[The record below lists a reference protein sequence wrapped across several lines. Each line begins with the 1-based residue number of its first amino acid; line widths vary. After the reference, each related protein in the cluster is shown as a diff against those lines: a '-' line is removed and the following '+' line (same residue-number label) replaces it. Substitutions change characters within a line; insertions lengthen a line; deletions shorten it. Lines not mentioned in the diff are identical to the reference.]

1 VNETQATWI
10 EVSRSPDRR
19 VSRHHALVLQAMGM
33 PHGQLQVDESFVIVA
48 RADVADRAREEILRY
63 ERENIGWPPRETAVQ
78 PISQGIHA
86 AIVYCGVIA
95 LVYILQHREMYGLD
109 WGALGRAEAGLIR
122 SGEWWRAMTALSL
135 HVDLPHVAGNMVFG
149 AAFGIILAQSIGV
162 GLAWWGF
169 LLTGTLG
176 NLLNAW
182 FQDASHRSI
191 GASTAVFG
199 ALGLQVAFE
208 WMRRKQLRYAGWR
221 RWAPLVMGL
230 GLLGWLGTG
239 GASID
244 DPKALDQALDRV
256 DVMAHVFGFL
266 VGAVA
271 GIVLGLRKQ
280 PLRIRPVGQAVLTVS
295 AVVALAAAWTLA
307 LTFGR

>member
-1 VNETQATWI
+1 MNERQPTWI
-10 EVSRSPDRR
+10 EVSRTPDRR
-19 VSRHHALVLQAMGM
+19 VSRHHALVLQAMGV
-33 PHGQLQVDESFVIVA
+33 PHGTLQVDDSFVIVA
-48 RADVADRAREEILRY
+48 REDFADRAREEIVRY
-63 ERENIGWPPRETAVQ
+63 ERENVGWPPREAHVQ

-109 WGALGRAEAGLIR
+109 WTALGQADAGRIR
-122 SGEWWRAMTALSL
+122 TGEWWRAMTALSL

-162 GLAWWGF
+162 GFAWWGF
-169 LLTGTLG
+169 LLTGTIG
-176 NLLNAW
+176 NLLNAY

-208 WMRRKQLRYAGWR
+208 WMRRKQLRYVGWR
-221 RWAPLVMGL
+221 RWAPFVMGL

-244 DPKALDQALDRV
+244 DPKALEKALDTV

-266 VGAVA
+266 AGALA
-271 GIVLGLRKQ
+271 GIALGMRDK
-280 PLRIRPVGQAVLTVS
+280 PLRIRPMGQAVLTVS
-295 AVVALAAAWTLA
+295 AMLALVGAWVLALA
-307 LTFGR
+307 FGH

>member
-1 VNETQATWI
+1 
-10 EVSRSPDRR
+10 
-19 VSRHHALVLQAMGM
+19 MGL
-33 PHGQLQVDESFVIVA
+33 PHGTLQVDDSFVVVA
-48 RADVADRAREEILRY
+48 RADVADHAREEILRY
-63 ERENIGWPPRETAVQ
+63 ERENVGWPPREEAVQ

-86 AIVYCGVIA
+86 AIVYCGVMA
-95 LVYILQHREMYGLD
+95 LVYILQHQEMYGLD
-109 WGALGRAEAGLIR
+109 WTALGRADAAQIR

-149 AAFGIILAQSIGV
+149 AAFGVILAQSIGV

-176 NLLNAW
+176 NLMNAW
-182 FQDASHRSI
+182 FQDPSHSSI

-199 ALGLQVAFE
+199 VLGLQAAFE
-208 WMRRKQLRYAGWR
+208 WMRRKQLQYRAWR

-230 GLLGWLGTG
+230 GLLAWLGTG

-244 DPKALDQALDRV
+244 DPKALDKALEKV

-266 VGAVA
+266 AGAIA
-271 GIVLGLRKQ
+271 GLVLGMRKK
-280 PLRIRPVGQAVLTVS
+280 PLRLAPFGQAVLTLS
-295 AVVALAAAWTLA
+295 ALVALVGAWMLA
-307 LTFGR
+307 LAFGHRT